1 MKKVLTLLVAL
12 LMVVGLFAEDGVTDD
27 EILIGSFQALSGPI
41 SFIGQPMTKGMEAY
55 FNWVNDNGG
64 VNGRKINLLVA
75 DDQFSPAKT
84 TVEVKRLVESDG
96 VFSIVG
102 GLGTPGV
109 LAVMDYLNSNKVPF
123 VYQGAGVSL
132 LSFPPKEFI
141 FPVQP
146 NYTVEGNIVANY
158 FADIG
163 YTKIAIVYRNADDG
177 KEFAEAARELFESR
191 GIDAN
196 FIPINPTAEDF
207 SAEVTKLISNRPE
220 AIGVM
225 LYGTQAPNF
234 IKQAKQYGLRD
245 VEYVTSYANAS
256 VSFIQ
261 LLGNAAEGVKSMA
274 WVDVDFTDPET
285 PALEIYGKYNNGEI
299 PNAYAV
305 AGLIAA
311 ETFTE
316 AVRRAGD
323 NLTRET
329 LVDALETFDDWEG
342 EITSG
347 VTYYDFEGPNKDI
360 SRIGKDSMYILEV
373 KDGVFEKVTDW
384 LYYMEY

>member
-1 MKKVLTLLVAL
+1 MKKVLTFLVFL
-12 LMVVGLFAEDGVTDD
+12 LMVVGLFAEVGVTDD

-64 VNGRKINLLVA
+64 VNGRKIKLLVV
-75 DDQFSPAKT
+75 DDQFNAAKT

-123 VYQGAGVSL
+123 VYQGSGVSL
-132 LSFPPKEFI
+132 LSFPPKEYI

-158 FADIG
+158 FADVG

-177 KEFAEAARELFESR
+177 KEFKKAAEELFESR
-191 GIDAN
+191 GINAN

-207 SAEVTKLISNRPE
+207 SAEVTKLITNRPE

-245 VEYVTSYANAS
+245 VEYVASYANAS
-256 VSFIQ
+256 VSFIDM
-261 LLGNAAEGVKSMA
+261 LGDAAEGIKSMA
-274 WVDVDFTDPET
+274 WVDVDFTDIET
-285 PALEIYGKYNNGEI
+285 PALKIYGKYNNGEI

-329 LVDALETFDDWEG
+329 LVNALETFDDWEG

-347 VTYYDFEGPNKDI
+347 VTYYDFEGPKKDI

>member
-1 MKKVLTLLVAL
+1 MKKVLTLMVAL
-12 LMVVGLFAEDGVTDD
+12 LMVVGLFAEVGVTDD

-84 TVEVKRLVESDG
+84 TVEVKRLVESDE

-109 LAVMDYLNSNKVPF
+109 LAVMEYLNSNEVPF
-123 VYQGAGVSL
+123 VYQGAGTSL
-132 LSFPPKEFI
+132 LSFPAKEFI

-177 KEFAEAARELFESR
+177 KEFRDAAKELFESR
-191 GIDAN
+191 GINAT
-196 FIPINPTAEDF
+196 FIPVNPSAEDF
-207 SAEVTKLISNRPE
+207 SAEVTRLISNRPE

-234 IKQAKQYGLRD
+234 IKQAKQYGLKN

-256 VSFIQ
+256 VSFID
-261 LLGNAAEGVKSMA
+261 LLGKDAEGVKSMA
-274 WVDVDFTDPET
+274 WVDVDFTDPDT

-316 AVRRAGD
+316 GVKRAGD

-329 LVDALETFDDWEG
+329 LVDALETFDNWSGD
-342 EITSG
+342 ITTG

-360 SRIGKDSMYILEV
+360 SRIGKDSMYIMEI

>member
-1 MKKVLTLLVAL
+1 MKKVLTLMVAL
-12 LMVVGLFAEDGVTDD
+12 LMVVGLFAEVGVTDD
-27 EILIGSFQALSGPI
+27 EILIGSFQALSGPL
-41 SFIGQPMTKGMEAY
+41 SFIGQPMTKGMNAY
-55 FNWVNDNGG
+55 FDWVNDNGG

-123 VYQGAGVSL
+123 VYQGAGTSL
-132 LSFPPKEFI
+132 VSFPPKEFI

-191 GIDAN
+191 GIDAT
-196 FIPINPTAEDF
+196 FIPVNPTAEDF
-207 SAEVTKLISNRPE
+207 SAEVTKLISDRPE

-234 IKQAKQYGLRD
+234 IKQAKQYGLRN
-245 VEYVTSYANAS
+245 VEYLASYANAS
-256 VSFIQ
+256 VNFID
-261 LLGNAAEGVKSMA
+261 LLGSAAEGVKAMA
-274 WVDVDFTDPET
+274 WVDVDFTNPES
-285 PALEIYGKYNNGEI
+285 PALEIYGEYNNGEI

-316 AVRRAGD
+316 AVKRAGS

-329 LVDALETFDDWEG
+329 LVNALETFDDWSG
-342 EITSG
+342 DITTG

-360 SRIGKDSMYILEV
+360 SRIGKDSMYIMEI
-373 KDGVFEKVTDW
+373 KDGVFEKITDW

>member
-12 LMVVGLFAEDGVTDD
+12 LMVVGLFAEVGVTDD

-64 VNGRKINLLVA
+64 VNGRKIKLLVA
-75 DDQFSPAKT
+75 DDQFNPAKT

-109 LAVMDYLNSNKVPF
+109 LAVMDYLNSNEVPF
-123 VYQGAGVSL
+123 VYQGSGTSL
-132 LSFPPKEFI
+132 LSFPPKEYI

-163 YTKIAIVYRNADDG
+163 YTDIAIVYRNADDG
-177 KEFAEAARELFESR
+177 KEFMEAAKELLESR
-191 GIDAN
+191 GIDAT
-196 FIPINPTAEDF
+196 FIPVNPTATDF
-207 SAEVTKLISNRPE
+207 SAEVTKLITDRPE

-245 VEYVTSYANAS
+245 TEYVTSYPNAS
-256 VSFIQ
+256 VSFID
-261 LLGNAAEGVKSMA
+261 LLGDAAEGVKTMA
-274 WVDVDFTDPET
+274 WVDVDFTDPES

-316 AVRRAGD
+316 GVRRAGE

-329 LVDALETFDDWEG
+329 LVNALETFDNWQG
-342 EITSG
+342 KITTG
-347 VTYYDFEGPNKDI
+347 VTYYDFEGQNKDI
-360 SRIGKDSMYILEV
+360 SRIGKDSMYVMEV
-373 KDGVFEKVTDW
+373 ENGTFKKITDW

>member
-55 FNWVNDNGG
+55 FNWVNENGG
-64 VNGRKINLLVA
+64 VNGRNIELLVV
-75 DDQFSPAKT
+75 DDQFNAAKT

-109 LAVMDYLNSNKVPF
+109 LAVMDYLNSNEVPF
-123 VYQGAGVSL
+123 VYQGSGVSL
-132 LSFPPKEFI
+132 LSFPPKEYI

-158 FADIG
+158 FADVG
-163 YTKIAIVYRNADDG
+163 YTDIAIIYRNADDG
-177 KEFAEAARELFESR
+177 KEFRKAAEELFESR
-191 GIDAN
+191 GIDAT
-196 FIPINPTAEDF
+196 FIPVNPTAEDF
-207 SAEVTKLISNRPE
+207 SAEVTKLITNKPE

-245 VEYVTSYANAS
+245 VEYVVSYANAS
-256 VSFIQ
+256 VSFIDM
-261 LLGNAAEGVKSMA
+261 LGESAEGVKSMA

-316 AVRRAGD
+316 AVKRAGD